1 MIYTFRQ
8 IFWAD
13 RDRYEPK
20 IEMASMDGSQRQVI
34 VNSSMVD
41 EPNHLFLDYANN
53 RYICFLLPSLT
64 LSLLFI
70 LLYFIVSVHWRQWF
84 IKTYMYL
91 LLFQTLNKR
100 SLSMSLYLWLFC
112 LSSELSIWKGT
123 LKNRHYKS
131 HPKSQMGKKKKE
143 STQSE
148 NPSGQA
154 PRL

>member
-53 RYICFLLPSLT
+53 RYICCFFSF
-64 LSLLFI
+64 SYFFIVYLLFI
-70 LLYFIVSVHWRQWF
+70 PLYFIVSVQWRQ
-84 IKTYMYL
+84 
-91 LLFQTLNKR
+91 
-100 SLSMSLYLWLFC
+100 
-112 LSSELSIWKGT
+112 
-123 LKNRHYKS
+123 
-131 HPKSQMGKKKKE
+131 
-143 STQSE
+143 
-148 NPSGQA
+148 
-154 PRL
+154 